1 VPIKLKLSRKLSFAL
16 IATLALLGL
25 GGVTAAQVITVN
37 NNVSLNMGEGAINT
51 ATCDNLISISGAQY
65 STGIYVNPF
74 QRYGNFVISDIDLR
88 AAPLG
93 CGGQLLRLVVID
105 DYNATQ
111 QATWTLP
118 TYPYD
123 ITTVTFTFGTI
134 GVGSPIGAYVGNAA
148 GGTFNASLALSS
160 VGIMDMKQVAIG
172 ISGR

>member
-37 NNVSLNMGEGAINT
+37 NDVSLNMGEGAINT
-51 ATCDNLISISGAQY
+51 ATCDNLISISGTQY
-65 STGIYVNPF
+65 STGAYTNPY

-93 CGGQLLRLVVID
+93 CGGQLLRMVVID
-105 DYNATQ
+105 DTNATQ
-111 QATWTLP
+111 QASWTLP
-118 TYPYD
+118 TRSDHATISFTYG
-123 ITTVTFTFGTI
+123 TTSLRTYVLSGSSGT
-134 GVGSPIGAYVGNAA
+134 Y
-148 GGTFNASLALSS
+148 NASLALTSI
-160 VGIMDMKQVAIG
+160 GIIEMKQVAIG